1 MFNLVN
7 KLMIKGY
14 PKFTNGDVSGSCVA
28 TFVCQLNPDQFSV
41 SFDIN
46 TMEEESQEP
55 KNASGVPVADKGKA
69 YNRQQVSFEFII
81 DNTGVLPIP
90 PSGAVSALSPGLS
103 IQSAI
108 EQLQTATIKPTS
120 ESHMPPFVHVLWS
133 GSVNLKGRVTQFTV
147 TYLHFDRLGFPLRA
161 KVSMSVVEVVDDQ
174 VVSREFRSPD
184 ITRMPTIREGDS
196 LVAMCHEFYDDPK
209 YFIRVA
215 EFNNLPTFRRLKV
228 GSTLQFPPLEK

>member
-28 TFVCQLNPDQFSV
+28 TFVCQLNPEQFTVTYDVNS
-41 SFDIN
+41 
-46 TMEEESQEP
+46 MEEESQEP

-69 YNRQQVSFEFII
+69 YNRQEVNFEFII

-90 PSGAVSALSPGLS
+90 PTGTVTSLPPGMS
-103 IQSAI
+103 ISSAI
-108 EQLQTATIKPTS
+108 EQLQIATIKPIS
-120 ESHMPPFVHVLWS
+120 DSHKPPFVHVLWS
-133 GSVNLKGRVTQFTV
+133 GSVNLKGRVTAFSV

-161 KVSMSVVEVVDDQ
+161 KVSMSVAEVVDDQ

-196 LVAMCHEFYDDPK
+196 LVAMCHDFYDDPK

-228 GSTLQFPPLEK
+228 GSILQFPPLEK